1 MTASAR
7 ARVARSAGIPTA
19 IAILAAIVGVGVL
32 APSLSVADPM
42 ESSGAPLRRP
52 GWEFPLGTN
61 ALGQDLLSQL
71 GHGARRSL
79 LVGVLVATA
88 STILAAAIGIAAGTQ
103 PRGRMLWSSVIDLAL
118 AMPAL
123 PLVVLMLTFTG
134 SGLWPLVMALSMTG
148 WAGFA
153 RIVRTRVETAASND
167 HVIAAQALGASGARV
182 VRTCIIPDVAPLLW
196 TKFLLTVRW
205 AILMDSSLGVLGL
218 IDPARASWGLTL
230 HQAFTYPFL
239 LLNGS
244 WWWWAAPPAIAISG
258 VTVALAMLGREI
270 DLSFNPAVNLHEAP
284 GVHPAGRRRPRAN
297 TVPEGQESIPNPMG
311 AAWVP
316 R

>member
-1 MTASAR
+1 
-7 ARVARSAGIPTA
+7 
-19 IAILAAIVGVGVL
+19 
-32 APSLSVADPM
+32 
-42 ESSGAPLRRP
+42 
-52 GWEFPLGTN
+52 
-61 ALGQDLLSQL
+61 
-71 GHGARRSL
+71 
-79 LVGVLVATA
+79 
-88 STILAAAIGIAAGTQ
+88 
-103 PRGRMLWSSVIDLAL
+103 
-118 AMPAL
+118 
-123 PLVVLMLTFTG
+123 
-134 SGLWPLVMALSMTG
+134 
-148 WAGFA
+148 
-153 RIVRTRVETAASND
+153 
-167 HVIAAQALGASGARV
+167 
-182 VRTCIIPDVAPLLW
+182 
-196 TKFLLTVRW
+196 
-205 AILMDSSLGVLGL
+205 MDSSLGVLGL